1 MPIIGHKKSPA
12 KAGLNL
18 TLRVGFIELC
28 AWSRTRSSFVSVS

>member
-18 TLRVGFIELC
+18 TQEE
-28 AWSRTRSSFVSVS
+28 TRPDSYRDPTL